1 MPQFKDKWKKS
12 IFHFEKKS
20 QFASAGINIT
30 PLIDVVFL
38 LLLFF
43 MLTSTFVSQSGIK
56 VNLPK
61 AVSGKTLLDERLI
74 ISIDEKDGL
83 FLDGKKVADKEVS
96 SFIAGAAK
104 DKKAILIMADKTSS
118 MGKTVEIWDMCR
130 QAGVSQINIATK
142 DGE

>member
-12 IFHFEKKS
+12 ILHFEKRS
-20 QFASAGINIT
+20 QFASAQVNIT

-61 AVSGKTLLDERLI
+61 AVSGKTLLDKRLI
-74 ISIDEKDGL
+74 ITIDKNDGL
-83 FLDGKKVADKEVS
+83 FIEGKKVTNKEIS
-96 SFIAGAAK
+96 FFIAEAAK

-130 QAGVSQINIATK
+130 GAGVSQINIATK
-142 DGE
+142 NGK